1 MGASVPPTVTD
12 EELDQHVAELILK
25 EAKTKATNY
34 SKGCMRAYIPKPG
47 YTDSNAPRT
56 NKSFLNSLVK
66 NANMHNK
73 VVLQT
78 QADAA
83 EQVKEVYKS
92 KDYFHMASRAQNRI
106 LFERSRHG

>member
-34 SKGCMRAYIPKPG
+34 SKGY
-47 YTDSNAPRT
+47 SNAPRT